1 MSVLLYLIP
10 AALLLG
16 LMGLCAFLWAMR
28 TNQFGD
34 LDGAA
39 ERILYDDDSPAA
51 GKPSAHHGARALSAQ
66 GPSRPLPPLS
76 MHRRRGRRRRRARTL
91 AVHQA
96 GMRNCLASI
105 KPWRW

>member
-16 LMGLCAFLWAMR
+16 LMGLAAFLWAMR
-28 TNQFGD
+28 TDQFGD

-51 GKPSAHHGARALSAQ
+51 LHRSAIEPSQADVSAITPVAS
-66 GPSRPLPPLS
+66 GYRGESPSRPLPPPLS
-76 MHRRRGRRRRRARTL
+76 LHRRRGRRRRRAR
-91 AVHQA
+91 
-96 GMRNCLASI
+96 GR
-105 KPWRW
+105 